1 MAKVARRRQ
10 RYVTDTR
17 HENTCPPR
25 WAWLLAGIFIGIF
38 ISFLVYLREIAP
50 QQAVLQQPPPPALVT
65 SEVAPNTPPVAV
77 TLPEKEVSQTT
88 ATNTEPAPKE
98 TAKNEG
104 FTFHDL
110 LSQAEVNLTQSSAN
124 ATQPQQAL
132 PLSQQPL
139 PETITRAPIGTLFVL
154 QVGSFRDLREAD
166 GLRAHLTLLGFQSY
180 VEKASLAGGDVWHR
194 VRLGPFRDIQQMNE
208 IRAALQAQN
217 VTTMVLKK

>member
-10 RYVTDTR
+10 RYVTDTG

-50 QQAVLQQPPPPALVT
+50 QQTMLQHPPPPTLVSGET
-65 SEVAPNTPPVAV
+65 TPNTVVPPEVTAV
-77 TLPEKEVSQTT
+77 KKEV
-88 ATNTEPAPKE
+88 EPATVASVDKQE
-98 TAKNEG
+98 TTKSEG

-110 LSQAEVNLTQSSAN
+110 LSQAEVNLTQSSA
-124 ATQPQQAL
+124 ATTQPQQAL
-132 PLSQQPL
+132 PISQQAL
-139 PETITRAPIGTLFVL
+139 PDTVTRAPAGTLFVL

-194 VRLGPFRDIQQMNE
+194 VRLGPFRDIQQMNDM
-208 IRAALQAQN
+208 RAALQAQN